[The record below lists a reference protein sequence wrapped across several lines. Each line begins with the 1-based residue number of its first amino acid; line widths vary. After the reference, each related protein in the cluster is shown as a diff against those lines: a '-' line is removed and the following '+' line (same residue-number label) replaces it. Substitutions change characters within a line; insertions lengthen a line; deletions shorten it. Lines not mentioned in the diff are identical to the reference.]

1 MLEMRF
7 LRWCGV
13 LVIAMCALFASP
25 VIVIYGPLFAY
36 GLGVDLVRIGRAPIA
51 AVLIASALAVSASL
65 KVQDLRATAKALFRR
80 SYRAT

>member
-1 MLEMRF
+1 
-7 LRWCGV
+7 
-13 LVIAMCALFASP
+13 MCALFAGP

-36 GLGVDLVRIGRAPIA
+36 SLGVDLVRIGGAPIA

-65 KVQDLRATAKALFRR
+65 KVQDLRSTAKALFRR